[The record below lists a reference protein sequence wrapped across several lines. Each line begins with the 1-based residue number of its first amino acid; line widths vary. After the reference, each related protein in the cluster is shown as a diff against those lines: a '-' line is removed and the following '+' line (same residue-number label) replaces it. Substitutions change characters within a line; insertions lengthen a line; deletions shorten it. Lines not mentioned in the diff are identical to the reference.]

1 MDGLEDKLNAIL
13 SDPDAMGRIADMAK
27 SLFSG
32 EGGDKEPSKPEPE
45 SDQAL
50 IKRVAGL
57 LRGNALR
64 PNEMALLTALRPF
77 LSEERCERLDR
88 AIKLA
93 RLASIARIAGEI
105 SGLGGD
111 GNEPL

>member
-1 MDGLEDKLNAIL
+1 MDGFEDKLNAIL
-13 SDPDAMGRIADMAK
+13 SDPDAMSRISDMAK

-32 EGGDKEPSKPEPE
+32 QGDAQKTEPE
-45 SDQAL
+45 SDPTL

-64 PNEMALLTALRPF
+64 PDETALLSALRPF
-77 LSEERCERLDR
+77 LSEERRVRLDR

-93 RLASIARIAGEI
+93 RFASLAKIAGEF

-111 GNEPL
+111 GDV

>member
-13 SDPDAMGRIADMAK
+13 SDPDAMSRISEMAK

-32 EGGDKEPSKPEPE
+32 QDGGQKPEPE
-45 SDQAL
+45 GDVAL

-57 LRGNALR
+57 LRGNALQ
-64 PNEMALLTALRPF
+64 PDETALLSALRPF
-77 LSEERCERLDR
+77 LSVERRARLDR

-93 RLASIARIAGEI
+93 RFASLAKIAGEFT
-105 SGLGGD
+105 GLGGEGD
-111 GNEPL
+111 V